1 LFGGRERMAA
11 LRRQFRDRGPSP
23 EARAEME
30 AIREELEE
38 NLRPILSDDQMKK
51 YLAIQKE
58 RAERMRRGGRGP
70 RS

>member
-1 LFGGRERMAA
+1 
-11 LRRQFRDRGPSP
+11 
-23 EARAEME
+23 ME